1 MEYIVKI
8 VRAARRWEVIDAHVT
23 DDLLRA
29 EGAGEM
35 QNLVASQRKRAAPQL
50 QARLSIAVV
59 HSQKT
64 TALTQAWDFC
74 LGTSIKLR
82 PSSDFDE
89 RAIMLNS
96 VKARSGASGQT

>member
-1 MEYIVKI
+1 MKIVKI
-8 VRAARRWEVIDAHVT
+8 VRTTRRWEVIDANVT

-35 QNLVASQRKRAAPQL
+35 QDLVASLRKRAAPKL

-59 HSQKT
+59 HCHKT

-74 LGTSIKLR
+74 LGTS
-82 PSSDFDE
+82 
-89 RAIMLNS
+89 MYQ
-96 VKARSGASGQT
+96 VKAV